1 MFVGEGGTNESDQS
15 DSDKN
20 KDTIVVA
27 SSIGFTDT
35 CTLKTQY
42 LSKLLIYNSLTIL
55 SAEFM
60 IIIILPH

>member
-1 MFVGEGGTNESDQS
+1 MDITNAITSPTNIANS
-15 DSDKN
+15 KN